1 MARSRLKLLFWCER
15 GGRRAVDLYASDES
29 VLRAADVRGLRPR
42 QRRRS
47 ASTSRAHAAAAV
59 TSRSRPEAT
68 CVANTSSPRPYKLA
82 VGSFKQTPGTW
93 DALETMFV
101 AVGKRDAGTG
111 DKIDDGTRHE
121 HFAGLR

>member
-59 TSRSRPEAT
+59 TI
-68 CVANTSSPRPYKLA
+68 
-82 VGSFKQTPGTW
+82 
-93 DALETMFV
+93 ALP
-101 AVGKRDAGTG
+101 TG
-111 DKIDDGTRHE
+111 GDVRRE
-121 HFAGLR
+121 HFVTEALQASRRQLQTDARYLGCP